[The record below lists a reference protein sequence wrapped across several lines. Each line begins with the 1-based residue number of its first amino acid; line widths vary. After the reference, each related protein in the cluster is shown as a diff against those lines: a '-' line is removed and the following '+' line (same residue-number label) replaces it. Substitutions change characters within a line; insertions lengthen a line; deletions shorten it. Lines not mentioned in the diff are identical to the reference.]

1 MFDKIIQFYRE
12 FMRSTSAFSALQHGR
27 EHASALEMDIGVETL
42 GAHAHLLG
50 QTLEHLEP
58 KLVDLARLDRR
69 AHHTPRFMRVRAVV
83 ESATPRR
90 LDHLGEGS
98 RKPTLMPYERETPK
112 PRGIGDD
119 TTIAGQLHHHAGHRG
134 VTPRIVTRA
143 HRARLKRLM
152 TKKRIQKGRFAGAG
166 LVLIE
171 VFLLPPEE
179 TARFVAAHGA
189 GLAAEQV
196 QGLYLNVQYENHGL
210 TCITGVSLNVFS
222 MDRTLEREWD
232 QAVREFLKKNGV
244 AAAEA

>member
-1 MFDKIIQFYRE
+1 M
-12 FMRSTSAFSALQHGR
+12 TALQIEEQKAFTENLFIGELFDVFWCGR
-27 EHASALEMDIGVETL
+27 RPCYVQQLFDRWP
-42 GAHAHLLG
+42 GAPGLLFRG
-50 QTLEHLEP
+50 
-58 KLVDLARLDRR
+58 
-69 AHHTPRFMRVRAVV
+69 
-83 ESATPRR
+83 
-90 LDHLGEGS
+90 
-98 RKPTLMPYERETPK
+98 
-112 PRGIGDD
+112 GIG
-119 TTIAGQLHHHAGHRG
+119 ASENRG
-134 VTPRIVTRA
+134 VFRWKVLKPFCYSLIRG
-143 HRARLKRLM
+143 KRLPESF
-152 TKKRIQKGRFAGAG
+152 RI
-166 LVLIE
+166 